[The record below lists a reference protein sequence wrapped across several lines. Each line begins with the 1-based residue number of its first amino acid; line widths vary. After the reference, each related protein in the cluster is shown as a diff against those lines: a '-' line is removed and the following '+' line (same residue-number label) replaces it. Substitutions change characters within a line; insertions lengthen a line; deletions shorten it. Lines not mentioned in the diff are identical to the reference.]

1 LVWDTTYDPP
11 GRHAVQAELFLNQP
25 ETAEAQLPRGAAL
38 ARLPPSMMYRPG
50 LESAEVR
57 VQGPAAPV
65 FTSNLCQFS
74 HLYDTFNPRGA
85 TLYARLPESNGVY
98 SIELKD
104 PAGNHIITLKGTT
117 SNGVINEHW
126 NLVDDQGR
134 AFTKQ
139 SFDSVF
145 TVTLPD
151 SGRSQTMKGP

>member
-1 LVWDTTYDPP
+1 M
-11 GRHAVQAELFLNQP
+11 NQRV
-25 ETAEAQLPRGAAL
+25 ED
-38 ARLPPSMMYRPG
+38 
-50 LESAEVR
+50 SADVPVR
-57 VQGPAAPV
+57 GPAAPV

-117 SNGVINEHW
+117 SNGVINQHW